1 MQKGILIRTG
11 SHCLWKGV
19 YAGNLDFAYNEYL
32 RLKEKYSGF
41 EVTYHDDT
49 DSEFVNAV
57 VDQPGLIQE

>member
-11 SHCLWKGV
+11 SHCLTKKV
-19 YAGNLDFAYNEYL
+19 YAGDLSFANSEYL

-49 DSEFVNAV
+49 DPEFVNAI